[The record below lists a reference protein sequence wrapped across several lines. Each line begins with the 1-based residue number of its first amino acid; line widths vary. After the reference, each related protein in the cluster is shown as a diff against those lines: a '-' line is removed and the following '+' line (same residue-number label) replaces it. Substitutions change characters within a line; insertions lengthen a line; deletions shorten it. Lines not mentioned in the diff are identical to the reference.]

1 MTRALEELDTIV
13 HDPAQTHL
21 GSFVGER
28 GPYPGHPASTPDR
41 ETRPETRDQ
50 RTERRTRPASW

>member
-50 RTERRTRPASW
+50 RPEN